1 MDLHNTY
8 PGLSDLRA
16 GAKKR
21 IPSFVWEYLDS
32 GTGDERAKS
41 RNRTRLDQIGLMPSV
56 LHGEFEPDL
65 STTFLGQKL
74 PLPFGIS
81 PIGMSGLIW
90 PNAEKLLAQAGA
102 ALNIPYTLSTVAT
115 QAPEDLAPHLGENA
129 WFQMYPP
136 RDEEIRADMLERAKA
151 AGFKTLVLTV
161 DVPVASRRERQT
173 RSGLTNPPRLTPR
186 LLAQV
191 MQKPTWALGTL
202 KHGMPHMKMLD
213 KYTGPATKGLSTTAH
228 VGYLLRTSPDWS
240 YVKWLREAWDGPF
253 IVKGVM
259 RPKDAKELEKIGVDA
274 IWVSNHAGRQFDA
287 SPATIDMLPA
297 IKAATDLPII
307 FDSGIEGGLDILRA
321 LASGADFVMLGR
333 AWHYALGA
341 LGARGP
347 AHLADMLAKD
357 LSANMGQL
365 GAKTL
370 SDLPKPFEQ
379 RD

>member
-1 MDLHNTY
+1 
-8 PGLSDLRA
+8 
-16 GAKKR
+16 
-21 IPSFVWEYLDS
+21 
-32 GTGDERAKS
+32 
-41 RNRTRLDQIGLMPSV
+41 
-56 LHGEFEPDL
+56 
-65 STTFLGQKL
+65 
-74 PLPFGIS
+74 
-81 PIGMSGLIW
+81 
-90 PNAEKLLAQAGA
+90 
-102 ALNIPYTLSTVAT
+102 
-115 QAPEDLAPHLGENA
+115 
-129 WFQMYPP
+129 
-136 RDEEIRADMLERAKA
+136 
-151 AGFKTLVLTV
+151 
-161 DVPVASRRERQT
+161 
-173 RSGLTNPPRLTPR
+173 
-186 LLAQV
+186 